1 MISHE
6 QRESITIAILQSLDA
21 VHPRGMAARALLTPV
36 KLCGFTLIE
45 QPDMESLLSD
55 LEEKQWVKATHSPS
69 AAEVKRFARTDA
81 ARVYLRD
88 SGL

>member
-1 MISHE
+1 
-6 QRESITIAILQSLDA
+6 
-21 VHPRGMAARALLTPV
+21 
-36 KLCGFTLIE
+36 
-45 QPDMESLLSD
+45 MESLLSD